1 MVNFYSGKFIFNF
14 FCSAALLGICLESYG
29 KYRISLKDA
38 NKAIKLFT
46 EALEISR
53 KVFGTKHQQV
63 SVVIVIYQY
72 SVILVIPLA
81 VLNVSIPVSKSMNG
95 YLASSGTNDN
105 DLKIENVLYM

>member
-1 MVNFYSGKFIFNF
+1 MLFINVLRALTWVCTLETCIPITVHESFRCVLDKHFVSQTVIVNF

-63 SVVIVIYQY
+63 SVVIVIYQ
-72 SVILVIPLA
+72 
-81 VLNVSIPVSKSMNG
+81 
-95 YLASSGTNDN
+95 
-105 DLKIENVLYM
+105 